1 MRYDLVL
8 FDNDGVLVDSEPLS
22 NTLLA
27 AYLTE
32 LGHPTSYEDSF
43 ARLHGRRPAPGAR
56 PRGGTDRQRL
66 PEDFDDVFHAR
77 VFAAFERELRP
88 VAGVDA
94 VLGKLAADGVP
105 YCVASSG
112 SHERIRVG
120 HRAAGLDRWFEESRI
135 FSSQDVGRGKPAPD
149 LFLYAAERMGVPVER
164 CAVVEDSPLGVRAAV
179 AAGMDVYGFTAMTP
193 PERLAGATRLFGEM
207 GSCSTCCDEAGGD
220 RVHGRGTDICHAELG
235 TNVSIGG
242 GGPDAKL
249 YP

>member
-1 MRYDLVL
+1 MRYDLVI

-32 LGHPTSYEDSF
+32 LGHPTSYEDSLRVYMGS
-43 ARLHGRRPAPGAR
+43 AMHRVHDLIEERTG
-56 PRGGTDRQRL
+56 QRL

-88 VAGVDA
+88 VAGVGA
-94 VLGKLAADGVP
+94 VLEKLAADGVP

-120 HRAAGLDRWFEESRI
+120 HRAAGLGQWFEESRI

-149 LFLYAAERMGVPVER
+149 LFLYAAERMGVPAER

-193 PERLAGATRLFGEM
+193 PERLAEATQLFGDM
-207 GSCSTCCDEAGGD
+207 GDLLD
-220 RVHGRGTDICHAELG
+220 LLR
-235 TNVSIGG
+235 
-242 GGPDAKL
+242 
-249 YP
+249 